1 MAPSQLSQLKSA
13 LQGAGLSR
21 QSQGKK
27 GKKNSKA
34 GLTNK
39 DREKKQQKLDEIR
52 SNLNKFD
59 VREQKTKNPVVGHGV
74 KKVAKGVVGTPSLSR
89 QRGLEMRRETLL
101 PEQSLR
107 RAGHTGQ
114 FIDRRFGE
122 DNPHITPEERALE
135 RFTRAREIER
145 NAGGKPGR
153 KAIFNLNDDE
163 DGIGGGLGFGDDDL
177 GGGQLGAV
185 KLTHGG
191 REINDLRGDDFSMQ
205 GLMDDDDD
213 EIEDNFGINATS
225 GQDGEEA
232 YARRAAMGA
241 YGEDENNDPD
251 RVKTKAEVMAEVIA
265 KSKLY
270 KHERQKQK
278 ELDDDMR
285 MELDEGLEELRGLL
299 DPTSALPSS
308 SVFSKTAP
316 AAEAEEEV
324 AKDESEA
331 LKPAEHEPDYDQYVR
346 SLAFDRRAKPK
357 DRTKT
362 EEETIKEE
370 AEKLEAAEKARLR
383 RMRGEESEDDDEP
396 SRDGPI
402 SRRKRRAKGK
412 GKDDDEER
420 LPNRVA
426 GGDDL
431 DDDFYDDGVDAAEA
445 YGLGQGIQG
454 AGSDEESEMDDED
467 EDEDGEG
474 SEDDDEDSG
483 SEEEEDLED
492 LESEDDAD
500 IDDDDDQSLVKAPRK
515 WKMATNGTGKKE
527 IPFTFPCPTTHD
539 DLLDI
544 MNGLED
550 KDIEVVVKRIRTLYH
565 PSRGEGNKERL
576 QDLLGI
582 LIDHILYLTSDP
594 SSMTIVSGLLPHLT
608 ALVQLNPLTAA
619 EHFKAKLDIMQK
631 NLAKGLAK
639 GATLP
644 QSRTFPGSA
653 ELTFLRIVGLVWST
667 SDFSHPIGAPA
678 ELLIGQYLSQAR
690 VRSLKDMASGLFL
703 CSIFLQFEAYSKR
716 IIPEVLNF
724 FATTFMI
731 LGPLSM
737 KVSPLPGSFPLGD
750 MLEPSGKER
759 LSGLK
764 LRSKLAAGAA
774 VQKPNF
780 PDLLKLET
788 EEVQADEEQMEQGKV
803 DLLAVAIRLVMTS
816 AEMYSEVEAF
826 VEVFQPL
833 LELMKALQAS
843 KIPKELKSLCTE
855 QIDGLTRMIK
865 FAMQARQPLSMQT
878 FKPIPIP
885 SYTPKF
891 DLHFSAASRK
901 HQDPDAERNEANKVK
916 ALYKKERKGAI
927 RELRKD
933 NKFLAVER
941 AKEQKAK
948 DEAYEKKM
956 RQVHGSIATTERAEE
971 KAMERDKAR
980 DKRRSGRK

>member
-145 NAGGKPGR
+145 SAGGKPGR

-205 GLMDDDDD
+205 GLMDDD
-213 EIEDNFGINATS
+213 EIEDDFGINATS
-225 GQDGEEA
+225 GQDGEDA

-241 YGEDENNDPD
+241 YGEDENDDPD

-265 KSKLY
+265 KSKMY

-316 AAEAEEEV
+316 AEEPEDEV
-324 AKDESEA
+324 TKEDSQA
-331 LKPAEHEPDYDQYVR
+331 LKSAEHEPDYDQYVR
-346 SLAFDRRAKPK
+346 SLAFDRRAQPK

-383 RMRGEESEDDDEP
+383 RMRGEESEEEDEA

-412 GKDDDEER
+412 DKDSDDER
-420 LPNRVA
+420 LPKRQA

-445 YGLGQGIQG
+445 YGLGQGIRG
-454 AGSDEESEMDDED
+454 AGSDANSEMDDED
-467 EDEDGEG
+467 EDEEV
-474 SEDDDEDSG
+474 
-483 SEEEEDLED
+483 SEEEESGSGEDDDDENLDD
-492 LESEDDAD
+492 LESNDDDD
-500 IDDDDDQSLVKAPRK
+500 IDDDDDEQSLVKPPRK

-594 SSMTIVSGLLPHLT
+594 SSMIIVSGLLPHLT

-678 ELLIGQYLSQAR
+678 ELLMGQYLSQAR

-731 LGPLSM
+731 LGPSSM
-737 KVSPLPGSFPLGD
+737 KVSPVPGSFPLGD
-750 MLEPSGKER
+750 MLESTGKER

-774 VQKPNF
+774 VRKPNF

-788 EEVQADEEQMEQGKV
+788 EEVQADEEQVEQGKV
-803 DLLAVAIRLVMTS
+803 DLLTVVIRLVMTS

-833 LELMKALQAS
+833 LELMKALQTS
-843 KIPKELKSLCTE
+843 KIPKELK
-855 QIDGLTRMIK
+855 IDALTRIIK